1 VRLDIGPIPSDG
13 AQEWIDQ
20 ARFLVGL
27 LRAGV
32 AELPFAVPPEV
43 LDEFD
48 TYFADW
54 EIAAKADPF
63 SWSREVDLVAL
74 RTLMQYWLN
83 LAQMLA
89 DRPENQ
95 PPGSPEARIFYRTL
109 VAAILAELVAA
120 DPDSAPLQERWP
132 FI

>member
-1 VRLDIGPIPSDG
+1 MRLDIGPIPSDG

-27 LRAGV
+27 LRAG
-32 AELPFAVPPEV
+32 AEMPFAVPPEV
-43 LDEFD
+43 LDDFE
-48 TYFADW
+48 TSFADW
-54 EIAAKADPF
+54 EVAAKADPF
-63 SWSREVDLVAL
+63 VWSRDVDLVAL

-95 PPGSPEARIFYRTL
+95 PSGSPEARVFYRTL
-109 VAAILAELVAA
+109 VAAILDELVAA
-120 DPDSAPLQERWP
+120 DPDSAPLRERWP
-132 FI
+132 HL